1 MLTDQERHLIAE
13 HNRGAFTDPDRY
25 PQEVIHAFRG
35 LQAFDLHAKMLYHTE
50 EESWMQPF
58 DANDRQNSLLLIIC
72 QVTVAK
78 ATLKNPRR
86 RLLSVFYNTKIDQP
100 VLSGYGYTK
109 PQAKRWLK
117 LIQEAATYDLL

>member
-1 MLTDQERHLIAE
+1 
-13 HNRGAFTDPDRY
+13 
-25 PQEVIHAFRG
+25 
-35 LQAFDLHAKMLYHTE
+35 
-50 EESWMQPF
+50 MQQF